1 MHGNGQCAGFW
12 EPWIVFQLRG
22 KAFGMRRK
30 RRSAAVLLITFCSML
45 LFLVGCGA
53 GPSSGERNTQTA
65 ARLLLRATPTATT
78 SLQISEKGTYL
89 GKSPGQHA
97 WIGFISTGQQ
107 FVAFV
112 TDGAPDHAPT
122 FAHWFRGPLANN
134 AATATARAR
143 GGQARLQVLLSSTQA
158 VGTVTLADGKSIPFT
173 ANALATVS
181 ATPTAAPTETPT
193 PVSTAAA
200 AETPTPTPTS
210 GPRPGL
216 YRSERTVNGTRYIA
230 GWIVLPAKASGTG
243 TPQAGSGT
251 PTPTPAL
258 PAGQGGAILNQTTSA
273 VQSAPAMTAQDQ
285 NSGQMI
291 VPNLGTFSLLECT
304 SSYPC

>member
-1 MHGNGQCAGFW
+1 MHRNGQCAGLW
-12 EPWIVFQLRG
+12 EHCIVFQLRG

-30 RRSAAVLLITFCSML
+30 RRSAAVFLITFCSML
-45 LFLVGCGA
+45 LFLAGCGA

-65 ARLLLRATPTATT
+65 ARLLLRATPTA
-78 SLQISEKGTYL
+78 SPPISEKGTYL

-122 FAHWFRGPLANN
+122 FAQWFRGPLANN
-134 AATATARAR
+134 AATATASAR
-143 GGQARLQVLLSSTQA
+143 GGQARLQVLLSGTQA

-173 ANALATVS
+173 ANALTIASTV
-181 ATPTAAPTETPT
+181 PTETPT

-200 AETPTPTPTS
+200 TETTPTPVS
-210 GPRPGL
+210 GPHPGF

-230 GWIVLPAKASGTG
+230 GWIVLPEKVSGTG

-251 PTPTPAL
+251 PTPTPAP
-258 PAGQGGAILNQTTSA
+258 PAGQGGAILNQVTSA
-273 VQSAPAMTAQDQ
+273 VQPAPAMTAQDQ
-285 NSGQMI
+285 NNGQII
-291 VPNLGTFSLLECT
+291 VPNLGTFNLLECT